1 MRRAI
6 ALLSGDS
13 PMPFAVQ
20 LNVRLLK
27 AAFYAGVL
35 SLTAC
40 VSSPQAE
47 ASRAQQMIEMSDA
60 VTQLRQQTA
69 DLQGAIDSLKLV
81 LAKQDTTNA
90 RLANVTGIVV
100 VK

>member
-1 MRRAI
+1 
-6 ALLSGDS
+6 
-13 PMPFAVQ
+13 MPFAAR
-20 LNVRLLK
+20 LNARPWTVVC
-27 AAFYAGVL
+27 FAGVM
-35 SLTAC
+35 SLAGC

-47 ASRAQQMIEMSDA
+47 ATRAQQMIEIGDA

-69 DLQGAIDSLKLV
+69 DLQGAVDSLKLV

>member
-1 MRRAI
+1 
-6 ALLSGDS
+6 
-13 PMPFAVQ
+13 MPFAAQ
-20 LNVRLLK
+20 LNAKRLTG
-27 AAFYAGVL
+27 AFAVGAL
-35 SLTAC
+35 SLAGC

-47 ASRAQQMIEMSDA
+47 ATRAQQMIELGDA

-69 DLQGAIDSLKLV
+69 DLQGAVDSLKLV

>member
-1 MRRAI
+1 
-6 ALLSGDS
+6 
-13 PMPFAVQ
+13 MPFAAQ
-20 LNVRLLK
+20 LNAKLLT
-27 AAFYAGVL
+27 AAFSFGVL
-35 SLTAC
+35 SLAGC

-47 ASRAQQMIEMSDA
+47 ATRAQQMIELGDA

-69 DLQGAIDSLKLV
+69 DLQGAVDSLKLV

>member
-1 MRRAI
+1 
-6 ALLSGDS
+6 
-13 PMPFAVQ
+13 MPFAARI
-20 LNVRLLK
+20 NAKLLT
-27 AAFYAGVL
+27 AAFSVGVL
-35 SLTAC
+35 SLAGC

-47 ASRAQQMIEMSDA
+47 ATRAQQMIELGDA

-69 DLQGAIDSLKLV
+69 DLQGAVDSLKLV

>member
-1 MRRAI
+1 
-6 ALLSGDS
+6 
-13 PMPFAVQ
+13 MPFAAR
-20 LNVRLLK
+20 LNARLLK
-27 AAFYAGVL
+27 AVFCAGVL
-35 SLTAC
+35 SLVAC
-40 VSSPQAE
+40 VPSPQAE
-47 ASRAQQMIEMSDA
+47 ASRAQQMIEMGDA

>member
-1 MRRAI
+1 
-6 ALLSGDS
+6 
-13 PMPFAVQ
+13 MPFAARF
-20 LNVRLLK
+20 NFRLLK
-27 AAFYAGVL
+27 AVFCASVL
-35 SLTAC
+35 WLTAC
-40 VSSPQAE
+40 VPSPQAE
-47 ASRAQQMIEMSDA
+47 ANRAQQMIELSDA

>member
-1 MRRAI
+1 
-6 ALLSGDS
+6 
-13 PMPFAVQ
+13 MPFTTSQ
-20 LNVRLLK
+20 NFRLLK
-27 AAFYAGVL
+27 ALFLTGVL
-35 SLTAC
+35 SLAAC

-47 ASRAQQMIEMSDA
+47 ATRAQQMIELGDA

-69 DLQGAIDSLKLV
+69 DLQGAVDSLKLV

-90 RLANVTGIVV
+90 RLANVTGVVV

>member
-1 MRRAI
+1 
-6 ALLSGDS
+6 
-13 PMPFAVQ
+13 MPFATRW
-20 LNVRLLK
+20 NVRLLK
-27 AAFYAGVL
+27 GMVLTGAL
-35 SLTAC
+35 SLAAC

-47 ASRAQQMIEMSDA
+47 ATRAQQMVELTDA

>member
-1 MRRAI
+1 
-6 ALLSGDS
+6 
-13 PMPFAVQ
+13 MPFAARW
-20 LNVRLLK
+20 NAKLLK
-27 AAFYAGVL
+27 AVFCACVL
-35 SLTAC
+35 SVTAC
-40 VSSPQAE
+40 VPSPQAE

-69 DLQGAIDSLKLV
+69 DLQGSIDSLKLV

>member
-1 MRRAI
+1 
-6 ALLSGDS
+6 
-13 PMPFAVQ
+13 MPFAAI
-20 LNVRLLK
+20 LNAKLLR
-27 AAFYAGVL
+27 ALFVVTVL
-35 SLTAC
+35 SLAAC

-47 ASRAQQMIEMSDA
+47 ATRAQQMTEMSDA

>member
-1 MRRAI
+1 
-6 ALLSGDS
+6 
-13 PMPFAVQ
+13 MPFAAQ

-27 AAFYAGVL
+27 AVFYAGVL

>member
-1 MRRAI
+1 
-6 ALLSGDS
+6 
-13 PMPFAVQ
+13 
-20 LNVRLLK
+20 
-27 AAFYAGVL
+27 
-35 SLTAC
+35 
-40 VSSPQAE
+40 
-47 ASRAQQMIEMSDA
+47 MIEMSDA
-60 VTQLRQQTA
+60 VSQLRQQTA

>member
-1 MRRAI
+1 
-6 ALLSGDS
+6 
-13 PMPFAVQ
+13 MPFAAI
-20 LNVRLLK
+20 LNAKLVRAL
-27 AAFYAGVL
+27 FVVTVL
-35 SLTAC
+35 SLAAC

-47 ASRAQQMIEMSDA
+47 ATRAQQMTEMSDA

>member
-1 MRRAI
+1 
-6 ALLSGDS
+6 
-13 PMPFAVQ
+13 MPFAAR
-20 LNVRLLK
+20 LNARLWMVVRL
-27 AAFYAGVL
+27 AGVL
-35 SLTAC
+35 SLAGC

-47 ASRAQQMIEMSDA
+47 ATRAQQMIELGDA

-69 DLQGAIDSLKLV
+69 ELQGAVDSLKLV

>member
-1 MRRAI
+1 
-6 ALLSGDS
+6 
-13 PMPFAVQ
+13 MPFAARW
-20 LNVRLLK
+20 NARLLK
-27 AAFYAGVL
+27 VVFCVCVL
-35 SLTAC
+35 SVTAC
-40 VSSPQAE
+40 VPSPQAE

>member
-1 MRRAI
+1 
-6 ALLSGDS
+6 
-13 PMPFAVQ
+13 MPFAAR
-20 LNVRLLK
+20 LNARLLK
-27 AAFYAGVL
+27 AVFCASVL
-35 SLTAC
+35 SFTAC
-40 VSSPQAE
+40 VPSPQAE

-81 LAKQDTTNA
+81 LAKQDTTNT

-100 VK
+100 AK

>member
-1 MRRAI
+1 
-6 ALLSGDS
+6 
-13 PMPFAVQ
+13 MPFAVR
-20 LNVRLLK
+20 LNLKLLK
-27 AAFYAGVL
+27 ALLLTGVL
-35 SLTAC
+35 SVAAC

-47 ASRAQQMIEMSDA
+47 ATRAQQMIELGDA

-69 DLQGAIDSLKLV
+69 DLQSTIDSLKV
-81 LAKQDTTNA
+81 VMAKQDTTNA

>member
-1 MRRAI
+1 
-6 ALLSGDS
+6 
-13 PMPFAVQ
+13 MPFAVRMNTRP
-20 LNVRLLK
+20 LR
-27 AAFYAGVL
+27 AAFFAAVL
-35 SLTAC
+35 TLAAC

-47 ASRAQQMIEMSDA
+47 ATRAQQMTDMSDA

>member
-1 MRRAI
+1 
-6 ALLSGDS
+6 
-13 PMPFAVQ
+13 MPFAAIS
-20 LNVRLLK
+20 NAKLLR
-27 AAFYAGVL
+27 ALFVVTVL
-35 SLTAC
+35 SLAAC

-47 ASRAQQMIEMSDA
+47 ATRAQQMTEMSDA